1 MDAPKAT
8 AQDVGK
14 ALDAL
19 AALSVQL
26 SCHCDVH
33 PDTLIL
39 PAHRVREACS
49 VIDEAV
55 EALKHILA
63 RSVADGGGPTISGPV

>member
-1 MDAPKAT
+1 MDRPQAT
-8 AQDVGK
+8 VSEAGK

-19 AALSVQL
+19 AALSMQL

-39 PAHRVREACS
+39 PARKVQEACS
-49 VIDEAV
+49 IIDEAV
-55 EALKHILA
+55 AALKKIIHA
-63 RSVADGGGPTISGPV
+63 ADAAGHGPVIPH